1 MACAGTRFIMER
13 RTYMKVG
20 GTGIAAAEVQQYKGT
35 VNQKEEI
42 TADPEAKSFQ
52 IQISSAQTELQ
63 KLSSDDKMSSEEKAK
78 KRQEIQKQIME
89 LNNMLRERKAE
100 LRREKQQKAA
110 EEDSKGENL
119 LPGQEQQEKQ
129 ERPETVHNVSRYIEK
144 NVSSHR
150 IPVRHM
156 KAMVSADA
164 AIDRAELTESISDEL
179 ESRVQVLQGE
189 IKQAEANGG
198 YVEAKKSEIEV
209 LENKVAKISGAKMNI
224 ISSAISEMKQAVKDA
239 GKKDQKQ
246 GTNETA
252 KKQADL
258 PSKDFADRKQQVSTY
273 TKGKMFSNVE
283 FRF

>member
-1 MACAGTRFIMER
+1 MACAGTRLIMER
-13 RTYMKVG
+13 RTYIMKVG
-20 GTGIAAAEVQQYKGT
+20 GTGMAAAAEVQQYKGT

-42 TADPEAKSFQ
+42 TTDPETKSFQ

-78 KRQEIQKQIME
+78 KRQEIQKQIVE

-129 ERPETVHNVSRYIEK
+129 ERPETVHNVS
-144 NVSSHR
+144 SHR
-150 IPVRHM
+150 IPARHM

-258 PSKDFADRKQQVSTY
+258 PSKDFAARKQQVSTY